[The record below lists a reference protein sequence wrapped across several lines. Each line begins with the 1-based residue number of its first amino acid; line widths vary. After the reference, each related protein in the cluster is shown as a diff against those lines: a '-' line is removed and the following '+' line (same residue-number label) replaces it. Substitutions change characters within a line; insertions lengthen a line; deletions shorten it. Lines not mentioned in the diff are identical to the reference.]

1 MNKVSGIHSIIS
13 LIIISFLLS
22 ACGGGGSGSASS
34 NTNTVET
41 TVETNTP
48 STKNINLSWTAPTSY
63 EDDTFLPLSEISGYR
78 IYTGVSIDSMS
89 FTADV
94 SNPGSITYRLS
105 NISADMK
112 FIAISTYDI
121 NGIESQKSVPVSI

>member
-22 ACGGGGSGSASS
+22 ACGGGGSSSTS

-41 TVETNTP
+41 TVEVNTP

-94 SNPGSITYRLS
+94 SNPGSIAYRLS